1 MNKKI
6 EEKIKQD
13 KIIQEIMPF
22 LQGTQAHLVGGYIR
36 DIFLNKETF
45 DRDIILIHPNIL
57 GLVKDIAKKIN
68 ATFVELDKDW
78 EIYRLVCADK
88 KNYID
93 FAKAIDNNI
102 EKDIKRRDITINAIA
117 YNIEKNEIFDPAN
130 GLNDIKNKNIRS
142 ISEQNFIDDPLRLL
156 RVFRF
161 CATTGFNIEEKTF
174 DLIKKHAKLIEN
186 PAKERIQVEILKLF
200 EGENCVKA
208 LKQMNSTEMLEAI
221 FPFIKDIKLIPPN
234 AHHHLNLLE
243 HSFETI
249 QQINN
254 NMIKLPEE
262 AKNLL
267 GQNYLGEIK
276 KYAFLKLAGFMHDI
290 GKPKTWTIDEETGRH
305 RFIKHDSIGA
315 ELAPAYLKPL
325 KFSKKQIAYIQ
336 TLIKH
341 HIYPSN
347 VNINN
352 EKSVMKFLRKMDT
365 NTTDIILLAIA
376 DRLSAKGPQITEEI
390 INDNLS
396 HLNTLL
402 KRYLELLE
410 EIKPLP
416 KLLSGN
422 EIMDILKIQPSPKL
436 GQIIANLKEAQ
447 EDGEI
452 TTKEEAIN
460 FIKNYPL

>member
-6 EEKIKQD
+6 EDKIKQD

-36 DIFLNKETF
+36 DVFLNKETF
-45 DRDIILIHPNIL
+45 DRDIILIHPNICD
-57 GLVKDIAKKIN
+57 LVKNIAQKIN

-117 YNIEKNEIFDPAN
+117 YNIEKNEIFDLVN
-130 GLNDIKNKNIRS
+130 GLKDLSNKKIQA
-142 ISEQNFIDDPLRLL
+142 ICEQNFIDDPLRLL
-156 RVFRF
+156 RAFRF
-161 CATTGFNIEEKTF
+161 CATTGFDIEEKTF

>member
-1 MNKKI
+1 
-6 EEKIKQD
+6 
-13 KIIQEIMPF
+13 
-22 LQGTQAHLVGGYIR
+22 
-36 DIFLNKETF
+36 
-45 DRDIILIHPNIL
+45 
-57 GLVKDIAKKIN
+57 
-68 ATFVELDKDW
+68 
-78 EIYRLVCADK
+78 
-88 KNYID
+88 
-93 FAKAIDNNI
+93 
-102 EKDIKRRDITINAIA
+102 
-117 YNIEKNEIFDPAN
+117 
-130 GLNDIKNKNIRS
+130 
-142 ISEQNFIDDPLRLL
+142 
-156 RVFRF
+156 
-161 CATTGFNIEEKTF
+161 
-174 DLIKKHAKLIEN
+174 
-186 PAKERIQVEILKLF
+186 
-200 EGENCVKA
+200 
-208 LKQMNSTEMLEAI
+208 
-221 FPFIKDIKLIPPN
+221 
-234 AHHHLNLLE
+234 
-243 HSFETI
+243 
-249 QQINN
+249 
-254 NMIKLPEE
+254 MIKLPEE